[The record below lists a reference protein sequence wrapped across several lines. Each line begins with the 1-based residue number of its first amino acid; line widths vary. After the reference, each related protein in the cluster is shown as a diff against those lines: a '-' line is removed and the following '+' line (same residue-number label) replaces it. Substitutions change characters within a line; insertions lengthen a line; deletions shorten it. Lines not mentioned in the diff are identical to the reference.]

1 MNQKTLTILELP
13 KVLARLASYT
23 AFRAGRAAVEALT
36 PSTDLDEVRGRQQRT
51 SEAVR
56 LLDLRPDTG
65 LGGVHDIR
73 ESVKR
78 ADLGAALDPLEFL
91 AILSTM
97 EAARE
102 LRVTILRAEE
112 QRGGMPGI
120 AALAGGM
127 TPLPR
132 LEGEIRRTFDKDG
145 NIPDHASPAL
155 GRIRA
160 QVRIAHDRLMS
171 KLQQIVNSSA
181 GNALQEP
188 IISMRGD
195 RYVVPVKSD
204 FRGQLKGIVHDQS
217 SSGATL
223 WVEPLAVV
231 DLANDWRKL
240 QLDEQEE
247 IQRILRELAG
257 LVAAEAEPLTTTV
270 GILAELDLAL
280 ACAKYS
286 SAINGVEPGLGLAN
300 AATASAGAG
309 GKGPHGERQAAPIA
323 GGDRELQGI
332 LLRNARHPLL
342 TGKVVP
348 INVELGERFRVLV
361 ITGPNTG
368 GKTVALKTVGLLT
381 LMAMCGLHIPA
392 DSGSRL
398 LVFERIFADIGD
410 EQSIEQ
416 SLSTFSSHMSNII
429 SILKHLNNRS
439 LVLLDELGAGT
450 DPQEGA
456 ALARALVEHL
466 LSSGAL
472 AIATTHYSELKAFA
486 YTTEG
491 VENASVEFDVET
503 LSPTYRL
510 TVGLPGRSNALAI
523 ATRLGLQQGLVKQAQ
538 RFLNPE
544 DVQVENLL
552 ETIQRQRDQSAEDRA
567 AAERARREMEARRRD
582 LERQLRDVDRLK
594 QEALVEARAQAEDE
608 LAELRDMIRRVR
620 VETESSALTREWV
633 QQQAQRLE
641 SAQKD
646 LKARNRRKS
655 ATPTPAPSA
664 QAPAAPAPLRP
675 GDRVY
680 VPSLDAEGEVLT
692 APDANN
698 SCEVQLGAFKLRVKA
713 DDMERARGG
722 DAGWTWQTGEGPA
735 EVPNKGAGNVRAW
748 GTEEPAP
755 RRPAR
760 AGESVTAATLMQ
772 RASAAQVPLEID
784 LRGYRAEEIEPAL
797 DPYLQDAALAGM
809 PMVRI
814 IHGKGTGVLREVVR
828 NILKKHPLVQA
839 WAPGPNEQGGEG
851 VSLAYFDKRPAS

>member
-1 MNQKTLTILELP
+1 LNTKTLTILELP
-13 KVLARLASYT
+13 KVLARLA
-23 AFRAGRAAVEALT
+23 AFAAFSASRAAVEALT
-36 PSTDLDEVRGRQQRT
+36 PSTDLEEVRRRQQRT
-51 SEAVR
+51 TEAVR
-56 LLDLRPDTG
+56 LLDLRPEVG

-73 ESVKR
+73 ESAKR
-78 ADLGAALDPLEFL
+78 AELGAILEPTTFL

-102 LRVTILRAEE
+102 LRALVLRTEE
-112 QRGGMPGI
+112 QKGGLPGL
-120 AALAGGM
+120 AALAGDL

-145 NIPDHASPAL
+145 NIPDGASPAL

-160 QVRIAHDRLMS
+160 QVRVAHDRLMS
-171 KLQQIVNSSA
+171 KLQQILNSGA
-181 GNALQEP
+181 ATALQEP

-247 IQRILRELAG
+247 ITRILRELG
-257 LVAAEAEPLTTTV
+257 RLVGEQMGPLTTMV
-270 GILAELDLAL
+270 GILAQIDLAL

-286 SAINGVEPGLGLAN
+286 REVEGVEPGLDMP
-300 AATASAGAG
+300 G
-309 GKGPHGERQAAPIA
+309 GTN
-323 GGDRELQGI
+323 GI
-332 LLRNARHPLL
+332 SLRTARHPLL

-348 INVELGERFRVLV
+348 ITVELGERFRMLV

-392 DSGSRL
+392 DGGSRV
-398 LVFERIFADIGD
+398 LVMERIFADIGD

-429 SILKHLNNRS
+429 NILKQVNNRS

-456 ALARALVEHL
+456 ALARALIEHL
-466 LSSGAL
+466 LASGAL

-491 VENASVEFDVET
+491 VENASVEFNVET
-503 LSPTYRL
+503 LSPTYKL

-523 ATRLGLQQGLVKQAQ
+523 ASRLGLSPDLIAKAQQ
-538 RFLNPE
+538 FLNPSE
-544 DVQVENLL
+544 VHVEGLIESIRRERN
-552 ETIQRQRDQSAEDRA
+552 EASDERA
-567 AAERARREMEARRRD
+567 AAERTRRQAEARQRELD
-582 LERQLRDVDRLK
+582 KQLRDVDRLK
-594 QEALVEARAQAEDE
+594 QEALVEARAQAEAE
-608 LAELRDMIRRVR
+608 LAELRDLMRKVR
-620 VETESSALTREWV
+620 VESETSAITREWV

-641 SAQKD
+641 SAQKE
-646 LKARNRRKS
+646 LKARNRRKETTS
-655 ATPTPAPSA
+655 APTPPGAAPP
-664 QAPAAPAPLRP
+664 APPAPLRP

-692 APDANN
+692 APDGNQ
-698 SCEVQLGAFKLRVKA
+698 SCEVQLGAFKLRVKVE
-713 DDMERARGG
+713 DMQRVRGG
-722 DAGWTWQTGEGPA
+722 ADADGGWSWSRDDDDGGR
-735 EVPNKGAGNVRAW
+735 NKPEPSVRAW
-748 GTEEPAP
+748 GAPEEP
-755 RRPAR
+755 RRRDR
-760 AGESVTAATLMQ
+760 AANVTAATLMQ

-784 LRGYRAEEIEPAL
+784 LRGYRAEEIEAAL

-814 IHGKGTGVLREVVR
+814 IHGKGTGVLRQVVR
-828 NILKKHPLVQA
+828 ELLKRHPLVRG
-839 WAPGPNEQGGEG
+839 WAPGPAEQGGEG
-851 VSLAYFDKRPAS
+851 VSLAYFDKPPT